1 MASRR
6 HLCACRAD
14 EDRTDSLR
22 GRMGEVLLGVREKAT
37 CHQGKLG
44 PRAKP
49 SHSLWRG
56 ASSVPLRLN
65 SRGDVELLN
74 LH

>member
-1 MASRR
+1 MPPE
-6 HLCACRAD
+6 LMKKTEQPC
-14 EDRTDSLR
+14 
-22 GRMGEVLLGVREKAT
+22 GEALLGVREKAT

-56 ASSVPLRLN
+56 
-65 SRGDVELLN
+65 GELCTSKAKL
-74 LH
+74 

>member
-1 MASRR
+1 MADSRLTR
-6 HLCACRAD
+6 VSVPPEPRRKTEQACEEAAC
-14 EDRTDSLR
+14 S
-22 GRMGEVLLGVREKAT
+22 EVLLGVREKAT

-56 ASSVPLRLN
+56 
-65 SRGDVELLN
+65 GELCTSKAKL
-74 LH
+74 